1 LERRLWGLLLVNY
14 PVKSGSR
21 DTMSPGD
28 LAQALAML
36 AVPNDSLAVQVER
49 WTADVLAL
57 KPGAPH
63 AAAHPFDD
71 QAPLELG
78 DRTDDDDDGPAQ
90 RAASVDLLA
99 EADELD
105 IKPAQFV
112 QHFQKMTSRASD
124 AIASPGHH
132 DIETSTA
139 SVGQ

>member
-1 LERRLWGLLLVNY
+1 MNY
-14 PVKSGSR
+14 PVDSGSR
-21 DTMSPGD
+21 DAVSPGD
-28 LAQALAML
+28 LAQALAVL
-36 AVPNDSLAVQVER
+36 AIPNDSLAIQVER
-49 WTADVLAL
+49 WTADVLAF

-78 DRTDDDDDGPAQ
+78 DRADDDDDGPAQ
-90 RAASVDLLA
+90 RPASVDLLA

-105 IKPAQFV
+105 VQPVELV
-112 QHFQKMTSRASD
+112 QHFEEVTSRAGD